1 MCAEAPTPQTGE
13 KRLRGQ
19 RRKGKK
25 KETMETNYSNSLGVL
40 VPRVL
45 LPKKGTNYYK
55 WAVVACDQYTS
66 QPDYWEEAKRIA
78 GKAPST
84 LELILPEAY
93 LEKPGEAERI
103 RAIKANMRAY
113 LDEGVLE
120 EAEQG
125 FVLVTRTVAGNTRTG
140 LVMALDL
147 DAYDYQKG
155 SETLIRATEGT
166 IVSRI
171 PPRLKI
177 RDGAPIELPHILVL
191 IDDPERTVIEPLAQK
206 KAKLQKLYDT
216 DLMLEG
222 GHITGHLVSQ
232 EDDVLAV
239 LAALNRL
246 KDAEKFRE
254 KYGDHAPLL
263 FAMGDGNHSFATAK
277 AYWESIKAKLPES
290 EWADH
295 PARYALV
302 EVENVHDEGIVFE
315 PIHRVLFGVSGNRA
329 IETLRKYFLEQNGCA
344 RVELGRM
351 PSAQGGETHVLPFL
365 TGDVEGAFV
374 VSCPKTQL
382 AVGTLQA
389 AIDAL
394 LKDVPG
400 TVVDYIH
407 GAEVVKELAH
417 KGGAIGF
424 LLPAMKKSE
433 LFPTVVY
440 DGALPRK
447 TFSMGEANE
456 KRYYME
462 CRRIEKK

>member
-1 MCAEAPTPQTGE
+1 
-13 KRLRGQ
+13 
-19 RRKGKK
+19 
-25 KETMETNYSNSLGVL
+25 MEERYQNNVAVQ

-45 LPKKGTNYYK
+45 LPKKGTNYHK
-55 WAVVACDQYTS
+55 WAVVACDQFTS
-66 QPDYWEEAKRIA
+66 QPEYWEEAKRIV

-93 LEKPGEAERI
+93 LEKPGEKERI
-103 RAIKANMRAY
+103 SAIKASMRAY

-120 EAEQG
+120 EKPQG
-125 FVLVTRTVAGNTRTG
+125 FVLVTRTVEGNTRTG

-147 DAYDYQKG
+147 EAYDYQKG
-155 SETLIRATEGT
+155 STTPIRATEGT

-177 RDGAPIELPHILVL
+177 REGAPIELPHILVL
-191 IDDPERTVIEPLAQK
+191 IDDPDRTVIEPLALK
-206 KAKLQKLYDT
+206 KAKLTKLYDT
-216 DLMLEG
+216 DLMQDG
-222 GHITGHLVSQ
+222 GHITGHLVDA
-232 EDDVLAV
+232 EDDILGVLG
-239 LAALNRL
+239 ALEQL
-246 KDAEKFRE
+246 KDAEKFRA

-277 AYWESIKAKLPES
+277 AYWEKVKETLPES
-290 EWADH
+290 ERADH

-302 EVENVHDEGIVFE
+302 EVENVHDDGIVFE
-315 PIHRVLFGVSGNRA
+315 PIHRVVFGVSGNRA
-329 IETLRKYFLEQNGCA
+329 IETLLRLFKEQNGCA

-351 PSAQGGETHVLPFL
+351 PSAQSGDTHILPFL
-365 TGDVEGAFV
+365 TGEVEGAFI
-374 VSCPKTQL
+374 VSCPKSQL

-394 LKDVPG
+394 LAEVPG
-400 TVVDYIH
+400 TEVDYIH
-407 GAEVVKELAH
+407 GAEVVKELSK

-433 LFPTVVY
+433 FFPTVVY

>member
-1 MCAEAPTPQTGE
+1 
-13 KRLRGQ
+13 
-19 RRKGKK
+19 
-25 KETMETNYSNSLGVL
+25 MEERYQNNVAVQ

-45 LPKKGTNYYK
+45 LPKKGTNYHK
-55 WAVVACDQYTS
+55 WAVVACDQFTS
-66 QPDYWEEAKRIA
+66 QPEYWEEAKRIV

-93 LEKPGEAERI
+93 LEKPGEKERI
-103 RAIKANMRAY
+103 ASIKASMRAY
-113 LDEGVLE
+113 LDEGILE
-120 EAEQG
+120 EKPQG
-125 FVLVTRTVAGNTRTG
+125 FVLVTRTVEGNTRTG

-147 DAYDYQKG
+147 EAYDYQKG
-155 SETLIRATEGT
+155 STTPIRATEGT

-177 RDGAPIELPHILVL
+177 REGAPIELPHILVL
-191 IDDPERTVIEPLAQK
+191 IDDPDRTVIEPLTLK
-206 KAKLQKLYDT
+206 KAKLHKLYDT
-216 DLMLEG
+216 DLMLDG
-222 GHITGHLVSQ
+222 GHITGHLVDA
-232 EDDVLAV
+232 EDDILGVLS
-239 LAALNRL
+239 ALEQL
-246 KDAEKFRE
+246 QDAEKFRA

-277 AYWESIKAKLPES
+277 AYWEKVKATLPES
-290 EWADH
+290 EHADH
-295 PARYALV
+295 PARFALV

-315 PIHRVLFGVSGNRA
+315 PIHRVVFGVSGNRA
-329 IETLRKYFLEQNGCA
+329 IETLLRHFKGQNGCA

-351 PSAQGGETHVLPFL
+351 PCAQSGDTHILPFL
-365 TGDVEGAFV
+365 TGEVEGAFI

-394 LKDVPG
+394 LQEVAG
-400 TVVDYIH
+400 TEVDYIH
-407 GAEVVKELAH
+407 GAEVVKELSK

-433 LFPTVVY
+433 FFPTVVY

-462 CRRIEKK
+462 CRRIEKKK

>member
-1 MCAEAPTPQTGE
+1 
-13 KRLRGQ
+13 
-19 RRKGKK
+19 
-25 KETMETNYSNSLGVL
+25 MEERYQNNVAVQ

-45 LPKKGTNYYK
+45 LPKKGTNYHK
-55 WAVVACDQYTS
+55 WAVVACDQFTS
-66 QPDYWEEAKRIA
+66 QPEYWEEAKRIV

-93 LEKPGEAERI
+93 LEKPGEKERI
-103 RAIKANMRAY
+103 ASIKTSMRAY
-113 LDEGVLE
+113 LDEGILE
-120 EAEQG
+120 EKPQG
-125 FVLVTRTVAGNTRTG
+125 FVLVTRTVEGNTRTG

-147 DAYDYQKG
+147 EAYDYQKG
-155 SETLIRATEGT
+155 STTPIRATEGT

-177 RDGAPIELPHILVL
+177 REGAPIELPHILVL
-191 IDDPERTVIEPLAQK
+191 IDDPDRTVIEPLTLK
-206 KAKLQKLYDT
+206 KAKLHKLYDT
-216 DLMLEG
+216 DLMLDG
-222 GHITGHLVSQ
+222 GHITGHLVDA
-232 EDDVLAV
+232 EDDILGVLS
-239 LAALNRL
+239 ALEQL
-246 KDAEKFRE
+246 QDAEKFRA

-277 AYWESIKAKLPES
+277 AYWEKVKATLPES
-290 EWADH
+290 EHADH
-295 PARYALV
+295 PARFALV

-315 PIHRVLFGVSGNRA
+315 PIHRVVFGVSGNRA
-329 IETLRKYFLEQNGCA
+329 IETLLRHFKGQNGCA

-351 PSAQGGETHVLPFL
+351 PCAQSGDTHIMPFL
-365 TGDVEGAFV
+365 TGDVEGAFIV
-374 VSCPKTQL
+374 NCPKTQL

-389 AIDAL
+389 AVDAL
-394 LKDVPG
+394 LQEVPG
-400 TVVDYIH
+400 TEVDYIH
-407 GAEVVKELAH
+407 GAEVVKELSK

-433 LFPTVVY
+433 FFPTVVY